1 VTEPLLPVTDA
12 VRARL
17 SGAPLVAMLDVDG
30 TLAPIAPRPE
40 LALVPT
46 ATSQCVAALATAPQ
60 VIVALVSGRAAADA
74 RRLVRVANTWVIGNH
89 GYEIVSPEGESVV
102 DAHVLP
108 YRNLIAQAG
117 RRLEPRLAQVPG
129 VIVEDK
135 GWTLSVHYRLAD
147 PAVVSR
153 VRGLVDDTA
162 HAFGLH
168 VTDGKMVLE
177 IRPPAR
183 VDKGT
188 AVLTLAA
195 RLHALG
201 DEASLVFLGD
211 DRTDEDAFR
220 ALRMRQR
227 SAVTVRVAPD
237 DTTGTAAEFTVA
249 DPDEVLRFLEW
260 LRAERGPAT
269 RRAAGG
275 MSG

>member
-1 VTEPLLPVTDA
+1 VTEPLLPVHDA
-12 VRARL
+12 VRTRL
-17 SGAPLVAMLDVDG
+17 AGAPLVVMLDVDG

-40 LALVPT
+40 LAQVPAT
-46 ATSQCVAALATAPQ
+46 TSQCVAALAAGAH

-89 GYEIVSPEGESVV
+89 GYEIVSPDGESLV
-102 DAHVLP
+102 DPQVEP
-108 YRNLIAQAG
+108 YRNLVAQAG
-117 RRLEPRLAQVPG
+117 RRLEPRLAHVAG

-135 GWTLSVHYRLAD
+135 RWTLSVHYRLAD
-147 PAVVSR
+147 PAVVPR
-153 VRGLVDDTA
+153 VRGLVEDTA
-162 HAFGLH
+162 QALGLH
-168 VTDGKMVLE
+168 ITDGKMVFE

-201 DEASLVFLGD
+201 EGASLVFIGD

-220 ALRMRQR
+220 ALRLRQR
-227 SAVTVRVAPD
+227 NSVTVRVAPD
-237 DTTGTAAEFTVA
+237 ENTGTAAEFAVA
-249 DPDEVLRFLEW
+249 DPEEVLRFLEW
-260 LRAERGPAT
+260 LRAERGAAP

-275 MSG
+275 LSG

>member
-1 VTEPLLPVTDA
+1 MTEPLLPVDDA

-17 SGAPLVAMLDVDG
+17 SGAPLVVMLDVDG

-40 LALVPT
+40 LAEVPDI
-46 ATSQCVAALATAPQ
+46 TSQCVAALAARPQ

-102 DAHVLP
+102 DPQVMP

-117 RRLEPRLAQVPG
+117 RRLEPRLAAVPG

-135 GWTLSVHYRLAD
+135 RWTLSVHYRLAD
-147 PAVVSR
+147 PAVLPR
-153 VRGLVDDTA
+153 VRGLVEDTA
-162 HAFGLH
+162 NALGLRITH
-168 VTDGKMVLE
+168 GKMVFE

-195 RLHALG
+195 RLHATDPG
-201 DEASLVFLGD
+201 ASLVFIGD
-211 DRTDEDAFR
+211 DVTDEDAFR
-220 ALRMRQR
+220 ALRLRQR
-227 SAVTVRVAPD
+227 NAVTVRVAPD
-237 DTTGTAAEFTVA
+237 KDTGTAAEFAVA
-249 DPDEVLRFLEW
+249 DPEEVLRFLEW
-260 LRAERGPAT
+260 LGTERGAT
-269 RRAAGG
+269 PRRTAGE
-275 MSG
+275 MRW